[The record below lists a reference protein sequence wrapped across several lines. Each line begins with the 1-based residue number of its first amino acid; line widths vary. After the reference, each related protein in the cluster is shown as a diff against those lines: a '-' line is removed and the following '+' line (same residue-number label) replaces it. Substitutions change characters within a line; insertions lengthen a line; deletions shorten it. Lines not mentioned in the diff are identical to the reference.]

1 MAARKRRKA
10 LRTEPMTTADKRL
23 VEKIMDRIGEQV
35 IPFWRATPF
44 VVVMDTEQRTDV
56 YAITRDV
63 CQQAEEF
70 RETCGDDEE
79 RVIWDHVIWCFRRHQ
94 QLGAGLSAFVL
105 VKRGETW
112 SSSVVQAHVL
122 QPGGVA

>member
-1 MAARKRRKA
+1 MAARKRKK
-10 LRTEPMTTADKRL
+10 LRTEPMTAADKRI
-23 VEKIMDRIGEQV
+23 VEQIMERISDQV

-56 YAITRDV
+56 YAITREV
-63 CQQAEEF
+63 HQQAEEL
-70 RETCGDDEE
+70 RAQCSDDEE
-79 RVIWDHVIWCFRRHQ
+79 RIIWDHVVWCFRRHQ

-105 VKRGETW
+105 IKRGETW

-122 QPGGVA
+122 QPGGSA